1 MTGSAALRAGIVCD
15 LLEERWPSMDLVAD
29 ELMATLP
36 SASGGGIVPV
46 RLRPTMPRWPG
57 RLARATGLQAA
68 VNANRYLDRH
78 RRYPRWLGR
87 HAGACDVYHVIDHT
101 YAHLVRE
108 LPAERTI
115 VTCHDVDAFRSLVEP
130 ERERR
135 SGMFRRMTARLVDG
149 LRRAAMVTC
158 DSEATRDALVAQGL
172 RATGLEVVRLGV
184 HPAFRAAEHDLVTP
198 ADSGVTLLHVG
209 STIPRKR
216 IDLLLRIF
224 ARVREFAPDARLVR
238 VGGAFTAEQAAA
250 AEALGVA
257 GAVTVM
263 PMLSREAVAEQYR
276 KATLV
281 VLPSDAEG
289 FGLPLVEAMAS
300 GTPVVASDLP
310 VLREV
315 GGGAATYAPVG
326 DTEAWTDAIRGLLSE
341 RATAPARWMARRR
354 AAAAQVRDFTWDACA
369 ARMAELYREVARG

>member
-1 MTGSAALRAGIVCD
+1 MTGAAPLRAGIVCD
-15 LLEERWPSMDLVAD
+15 LIEERWPSMDLVAD
-29 ELMATLP
+29 ELMQTLP
-36 SASGGGIVPV
+36 SASHGRVVPV
-46 RLRPTMPRWPG
+46 RLRPTMPRWPAA
-57 RLARATGLQAA
+57 LARTTGVQAA

-78 RRYPRWLGR
+78 RRYPRWLR
-87 HAGACDVYHVIDHT
+87 RQAGMCDVYHVIDHT
-101 YAHLVRE
+101 YGHLVRE
-108 LPAERTI
+108 LPAGRTI
-115 VTCHDVDAFRSLVEP
+115 LTCHDVDAYRSVVEP

-149 LRRAAMVTC
+149 LRAAAVVTC

-172 RATGLEVVRLGV
+172 RTTGLEVVRLGV
-184 HPAFRAAEHDLVTP
+184 HPAFRASEADLVTP

-216 IDLLLRIF
+216 IDVLLRIF
-224 ARVREFAPDARLVR
+224 AHVRAFAPTARLVR
-238 VGGAFTAEQAAA
+238 VGGAFTAAQAAA

-263 PMLSREAVAEQYR
+263 PVLSREEVAALYR
-276 KATLV
+276 QATLML
-281 VLPSDAEG
+281 LPSDAEG
-289 FGLPLVEAMAS
+289 FGLPVVEAMAS
-300 GTPVVASDLP
+300 GTPVVASDLA

-326 DTEAWTDAIRGLLSE
+326 DIEAWSEAIRGLLAE
-341 RATAPARWMARRR
+341 RAAAPDRWVARRR
-354 AAAAQVRDFTWDACA
+354 AAVAQVRDFTWDACA